1 MKNSFNFKFI
11 GIHNIQNVVLFC
23 MLFFSCCCFS
33 QEQSVRYVYSQTT
46 AEAIN
51 ELNHIVPDYEKRKV
65 ILLEMKRFEKEGVV
79 FLSSKQF
86 APISKRIDYVNSNSN
101 ENLDQEILD
110 YADDAQKRYL
120 SIKKFVKE
128 K

>member
-11 GIHNIQNVVLFC
+11 GIHNIQSVVLFC
-23 MLFFSCCCFS
+23 MLIFSCYCFS

-51 ELNHIVPDYEKRKV
+51 ELNQLVPDYEKRKA
-65 ILLEMKRFEKEGVV
+65 ILLEMKRLEKEGVV
-79 FLSSKQF
+79 FLSSRQF
-86 APISKRIDYVNSNSN
+86 APIFKRIDYVNSNSN

>member
-1 MKNSFNFKFI
+1 MKNSFNFKFT

-23 MLFFSCCCFS
+23 LLFFSCCCFS

-51 ELNHIVPDYEKRKV
+51 ELNQIVPDYEKRKV

-86 APISKRIDYVNSNSN
+86 APISKRIDYVNSKSN

-110 YADDAQKRYL
+110 YVDDAKKRYSPISNL
-120 SIKKFVKE
+120 IK
-128 K
+128 